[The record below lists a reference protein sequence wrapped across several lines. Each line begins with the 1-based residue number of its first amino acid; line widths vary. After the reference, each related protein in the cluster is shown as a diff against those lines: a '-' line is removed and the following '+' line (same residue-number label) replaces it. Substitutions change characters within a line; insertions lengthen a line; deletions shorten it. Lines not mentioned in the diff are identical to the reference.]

1 MIRALVTRPAEDSAD
16 LVRALEQRGIS
27 VLAEPLLTIRPKDG
41 VAVGLANVQA
51 LLFTSANGVR
61 AFAGASSSR
70 DLPAF
75 AVGDATAEALRGL
88 GFARI
93 ESAGGDVEDLERLVR
108 RRLDPGRGRLLH
120 AAGSSVAG
128 DLAGRLILAGFV
140 VDRVQLYDADPATD
154 LSDTSRAEIA
164 NGGIDWVLV
173 FSPRT
178 AAAFA
183 SVIERAGLAEAAR
196 KITLVALSKAVA
208 EAASLPFQ
216 KIAIAAEPTQAALL
230 STVDGLIEA
239 KPRMTETKPTET
251 LPPLRSRNRF
261 VPILAAAAVIAA
273 AIAGTRI
280 RTRQKPATV
289 AAAPAVDLAP
299 LTQRLD
305 RIEAAVAALGQRVDG
320 VATEARQAG
329 VKASAAAEA
338 AAARPADAASAMPV
352 DLSPI
357 EKRLAGLEQSLAEV
371 GRRAAGA
378 ADAERRLAEVER
390 LAKVERNVDTAALA
404 ALKLGDA
411 LAAGRPYK
419 AELALLSG
427 TPGIEAEVRAL
438 MTRAETGVPSRVALI
453 ERFPAAAAAAA
464 RNADRGDDLWSQAIA
479 KLNGLVQVRRI
490 APGDDLDGRLAKAEI
505 LLKGGDL
512 PGALAAVDGL
522 PEGAAKALASWRAD
536 ALARLEAERALEK
549 ATQTL
554 AAGPG
559 RAG

>member
-273 AIAGTRI
+273 AIAGTLI
-280 RTRQKPATV
+280 MTRQKPATV

-404 ALKLGDA
+404 ALKLGEA

-554 AAGPG
+554 AARPG